1 MKHRPVNLFFR
12 SRPRASAAAA
22 AQRGSALIES
32 TIAFAV
38 LCLSVLA
45 VGRIAMPGQ
54 QLSLDARY
62 RGEAVRLAQSELD
75 QIREMA
81 ALASE
86 PSVTT
91 FADALSSQIPPDSTV
106 DRFQV
111 HRTLQAAAGG
121 QLAAVRVQVRW
132 SGVGADQ
139 EVVLNSMV
147 ARAAPRLSGVLALD
161 RSVP

>member
-45 VGRIAMPGQ
+45 VGRIAM
-54 QLSLDARY
+54 
-62 RGEAVRLAQSELD
+62 AQSELD